1 MQKHTELT
9 RQRLR
14 AFAATLQSILYTARA
29 AVTLSACAAP
39 GRISYAEAMR
49 EGYRPIQA
57 GERFGPPW
65 STHWCR
71 VEIAIP
77 AAWAGREVHL
87 LWDSTSEACIWQ
99 DGEPLQGLT
108 GSGSGWSAEPARPL
122 RGEYCLT
129 RNAAGGERIVLYVE
143 VACNG
148 LFGMAS
154 ELAGPTT
161 LGLLR
166 QAEIAVFDRAAW
178 DLLWDFQVV
187 ADMACELPANT
198 PRGGQALWAANA
210 MVNAIDP
217 ADAATWPAAR
227 EIAAR
232 FFAAH
237 NGDGQHNLSAVGH
250 AHIDTAW
257 LWPLAETRRK
267 CIRTFTTAVRYMADY
282 PDYRFACSQAQ
293 QYAWIKDQTPGLY
306 EQIKTRVAEGRFIPA
321 GGSWVEMDCNIPTG
335 ESLARQF
342 LYGQR
347 FFKQEFGVTCSELW
361 LPDVF
366 GYAAQLPQ
374 IMQLAGIRRFL
385 TIKLSWNQFNKLPA
399 HTFLWEGLDGSR
411 VLTHFPPLDD
421 YNARGTVKDVLQNVA
436 SFRDHDRANESY
448 LLFGY
453 GDGGGGPTLAMLEQV
468 QRMRDVDGLPRVQMR
483 SPRAF
488 FDRAEGDIKE
498 PTVWSG
504 ELYLE
509 LHRGTY
515 TTQASNKRDN
525 RRSELLLHDVEF
537 LSAIAGRTAG
547 LVYPAAEL
555 ERLWKLVLLNQFHD
569 IIPGSSIAEVYED
582 SAVQYAEVL
591 ASGAALRERALSALV
606 DRRGEALRPISLSD
620 QLVTPDEISVEEAE
634 SSGSASPLLYAI
646 NTLSAARTEVIA
658 LPAGTPAGAPS
669 RQVGADGRPLG
680 IVSAPPLGYTIFA
693 PHPGSV
699 TDRPQLEK
707 AQVYE
712 SETGFVLENDLVRA
726 TFDRGG
732 GLTGLFDIRAGRECI
747 MAGGM
752 GNRFVLFDD
761 NPANWDAWDVDA
773 FHLEKRSD
781 VGPALTARVVEAGP
795 LRVALEFGY
804 QLSPVST
811 LLQTVSLTAVSP
823 RLDFATEVEWHESH
837 KFLKVEF
844 PLALRAAAATYET
857 QYGHVQRPTHFNTS
871 WDLAR
876 FEVPAHRWA
885 DLSEPDF
892 GVALLND
899 SKYGHAVH
907 GSVMRLSLLRSPK
920 LPDPGA
926 DMGHHA
932 FRYALLPHPG
942 APQQADVVA
951 EAYRF
956 NVPLLVGRTA
966 APPGQVSF
974 FSIDAPGIVIDW
986 IKKAEDSDALIVRLY
1001 EARGTRIRARL
1012 SSLLPVRAAA
1022 VCNLLEEDVASLS
1035 WLDGGVE
1042 LELRPFQIV
1051 TLKLEM
1057 A

>member
-1 MQKHTELT
+1 MQRHTELT

-14 AFAATLQSILYTARA
+14 AFSATLQGSLYAERSP
-29 AVTLSACAAP
+29 VVLSAYAAP
-39 GRISYAEAMR
+39 DRIRYAEAMQ
-49 EGYRPIQA
+49 GAYRPIQV

-77 AAWAGREVHL
+77 PAWAGCEVHL
-87 LWDSTSEACIWQ
+87 LWDSTSEACVWAESASEDADQ
-99 DGEPLQGLT
+99 AGEPLQGLT
-108 GSGSGWSAEPARPL
+108 GSGSGWTDEPAPPL

-129 RNAAGGERIVLYVE
+129 REAAGGEQIVLYVE

-154 ELAGPTT
+154 ELAGPTY

-166 QAEIAVFDRAAW
+166 QAEIAVFNRAAW
-178 DLLWDFQVV
+178 DLLWDYRVI

-217 ADAATWPAAR
+217 TDAATWPAAR

-232 FFAAH
+232 FFAAR

-267 CIRTFTTAVRYMADY
+267 CIRTFTTAVRYMAEY

-306 EQIKTRVAEGRFIPA
+306 EQIRARVAEGRFIPA
-321 GGSWVEMDCNIPTG
+321 GGAWVEMDCNIPTG

-347 FFKQEFGVTCSELW
+347 FFKQEFGLTCSELW

-374 IMQLAGIRRFL
+374 IMRLAGIRRFL

-399 HTFLWEGLDGSR
+399 NTFLWEGLDGSR

-436 SFRDHDRANESY
+436 NFRDHDRANESY

-453 GDGGGGPTLAMLEQV
+453 GDGGGGPTLAMLEQL

-483 SPRAF
+483 SPRDF
-488 FDRAEGDIKE
+488 FDRAEADIKE

-515 TTQASNKRDN
+515 TTQARNKRDN
-525 RRSELLLHDVEF
+525 RRSELLLRDVEF
-537 LSAIAGRTAG
+537 LSAIANRTAG
-547 LVYPAAEL
+547 LRYPAAEL

-591 ASGAALRERALSALV
+591 ANGAMLREQALSALV
-606 DRRGEALRPISLSD
+606 GGRDEA
-620 QLVTPDEISVEEAE
+620 
-634 SSGSASPLLYAI
+634 PLFYAI
-646 NTLSAARTEVIA
+646 NTLGAARTEVVE
-658 LPAGTPAGAPS
+658 LPVGAPAP
-669 RQVGADGRPLG
+669 QIGANGRPLG
-680 IVSAPPLGYTIFA
+680 VVSAPPLGYTIFA
-693 PHPGSV
+693 PSGRNGGFSRSDGRREKPADASTPEQQAAV
-699 TDRPQLEK
+699 LEVE
-707 AQVYE
+707 A
-712 SETGFVLENDLVRA
+712 GFVLENDLVRA
-726 TFDRGG
+726 TFNRGG
-732 GLTGLFDIRAGRECI
+732 GLVGLFDKRAERECS
-747 MAGGM
+747 MPGGA

-773 FHLEKRSD
+773 FHLEKRGD
-781 VGPALTARVVEAGP
+781 VGPALAARVVEAGP
-795 LRVALEFGY
+795 LRVAVEFAY
-804 QLSPVST
+804 RLSPAST
-811 LLQTVSLTAVSP
+811 LLQRVSLTAVSP
-823 RLDFATEVEWHESH
+823 RLDFATEIEWHESH

-844 PLALRAAAATYET
+844 PLALRAASATYET

-876 FEVPAHRWA
+876 FETPAQRWA

-899 SKYGHAVH
+899 SKYGYAVH

-956 NVPLLVGRTA
+956 NVPLLIGRTTA
-966 APPGQVSF
+966 APGEVSF
-974 FSIDAPGIVIDW
+974 FSTDTPAAVIDW
-986 IKKAEDSDALIVRLY
+986 VKKAEDSDALIIRLY
-1001 EARGTRIRARL
+1001 EARGTRTRARL
-1012 SSLLPVRAAA
+1012 TSSLPVCAAA
-1022 VCNLLEEDVASLS
+1022 LCNLLEEEETPVLWQA
-1035 WLDGGVE
+1035 GGAA
-1042 LELRPFQIV
+1042 LELRPFEIV
-1051 TLKLEM
+1051 TLKLDITH
-1057 A
+1057 